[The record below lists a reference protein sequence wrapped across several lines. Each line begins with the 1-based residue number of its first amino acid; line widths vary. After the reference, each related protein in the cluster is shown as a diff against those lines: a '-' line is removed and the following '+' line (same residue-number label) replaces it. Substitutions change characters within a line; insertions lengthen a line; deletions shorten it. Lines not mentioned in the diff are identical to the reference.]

1 MAKRTL
7 EELLKA
13 FGDIVGD
20 NTDDAVLALM
30 EDITDSMTSNDADE
44 IARLNAALEEANRRF
59 EENDQMHRRKY
70 RDRFMG
76 IIPEDEK
83 KKEDRETV
91 ETKTEKEIKKSGED
105 VTFEDVFTEE
115 KKDKEDKN

>member
-13 FGDIVGD
+13 FGDIIGD

-30 EDITDSMTSNDADE
+30 EDISDSMNSDEADE
-44 IARLNAALEEANRRF
+44 IARLREALEEANRRF

-76 IIPEDEK
+76 IIPEDER
-83 KKEDRETV
+83 KEDRETV
-91 ETKTEKEIKKSGED
+91 ETETEKKIEKSGED

>member
-13 FGDIVGD
+13 FGDIIGD

-30 EDITDSMTSNDADE
+30 EDITDSMSSDAADE

-83 KKEDRETV
+83 KERETV
-91 ETKTEKEIKKSGED
+91 KTETEKEAEKSGED
-105 VTFEDVFTEE
+105 VTFEDVFTEV
-115 KKDKEDKN
+115 KKDKEDKD